1 MISLSI
7 LDAEARAAAA
17 ARGCIWIGHLE
28 RGASKILDIIHL
40 ASIDEAKADGVD
52 DKGNPVGDSHG
63 IAFLKVA

>member
-40 ASIDEAKADGVD
+40 ASLNEVKADGVN
-52 DKGNPVGDSHG
+52 DKGDPVGNRHG
-63 IAFLKVA
+63 VTFLKVA

>member
-28 RGASKILDIIHL
+28 RGTSKILDIIHL
-40 ASIDEAKADGVD
+40 ASLNEIKAGGIN
-52 DKGNPVGDSHG
+52 DKGNPVSDRDG

>member
-28 RGASKILDIIHL
+28 RSASKILDIIHL
-40 ASIDEAKADGVD
+40 ASIDQVEADGVN
-52 DKGNPVGDSHG
+52 DKGNAVGDRHG

>member
-40 ASIDEAKADGVD
+40 ASVNQVEADRID
-52 DKGNPVGDSHG
+52 DKGNAVRDGHG